1 MQVRSEG
8 MVEVLQF
15 MAMVWSKV
23 ASEFTQEAQKFQNVL
38 GEYPPDPPSCFC
50 ISVLQAK
57 ESWAEPG
64 YVATHKRSVPML
76 CPGIGYVLATPLMF
90 CHRY

>member
-15 MAMVWSKV
+15 VVTVWSKV
-23 ASEFTQEAQKFQNVL
+23 ASECTQEAQKFQNFL

-50 ISVLQAK
+50 ISVLQATK
-57 ESWAEPG
+57 KAG
-64 YVATHKRSVPML
+64 RGLGTVLLTNVV
-76 CPGIGYVLATPLMF
+76 CPCCALASAVF
-90 CHRY
+90 